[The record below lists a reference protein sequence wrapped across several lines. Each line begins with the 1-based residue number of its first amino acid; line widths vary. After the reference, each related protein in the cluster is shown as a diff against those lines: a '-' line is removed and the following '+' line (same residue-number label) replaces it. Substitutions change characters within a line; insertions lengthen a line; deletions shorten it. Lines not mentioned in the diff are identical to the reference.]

1 VIGATAAVIRKELR
15 SLVSLP
21 HTYAIACAFLAI
33 SGIFF
38 VTFFVQSNLPDLE
51 QYYSNIATTLL
62 VLAPIIAMRSFAEER
77 RAGSLDITLS
87 WPVPRTAL
95 VVGKY
100 LVNLAYTWILLSIAW
115 LYVRLLL
122 GMGEM
127 EVGKAVAGFV
137 GILLL
142 AAALSAL
149 ALAVSARAAS
159 PTGAAFLGF
168 GLLLG
173 LWTLQFANRMLGPAG
188 RRIADIS
195 PANHLEAAARGVID
209 GGDVAYFLTCV
220 VIGLGFAVHALER
233 QRPGVTRTLSRRSGA
248 RLAMVGAV
256 GVLLLGAGS
265 SVEAQADLTPT
276 KRFTITRQT
285 KLIAGRVHS
294 PVHVTGFID
303 PDGPGAVEM
312 KALVRQYR
320 TAHVPIELEIVDP
333 DAQPGRA
340 RANGVSRYGQLLVK
354 IGDRQELVPDVTE
367 IGLTSAILRLT
378 RDKPAEACFTVGH
391 GEPDINDTRPGG
403 YELFAVYLRQL
414 GYAPEQLAL
423 GAPGGSERLS
433 RCAVVIAAPRIP
445 LLASELAM
453 LQSYVQGNGRLI
465 IMSDPD
471 DATRGQLNELL
482 RPFGLAIGAGQ
493 IRDRS
498 SLADD
503 PTSVVAFSYPS
514 ESPPIRDLKRDGI
527 PVLFVAPH
535 PIEKPT
541 SGELVD
547 PMVPQTVVPLIAS
560 SSQSTVAGSSAS
572 GPFDLAALYDASE
585 VSQQAGSAML
595 TVSRLAVVGSSAVA
609 SNRLID
615 NFGNR
620 DFATGLVQWVGRET
634 DVISAGRAFGGVRK
648 IVLTRDRRDHLV
660 RSGIVFPALAVLI
673 PMPVTL
679 LRLRRG

>member
-1 VIGATAAVIRKELR
+1 VIGATVAVIRRELR
-15 SLVSLP
+15 SLISLP

-100 LVNLAYTWILLSIAW
+100 LVNLLYTWILLSIVW

-127 EVGKAVAGFV
+127 EVGKAAAGFV

-149 ALAVSARAAS
+149 SLAVSARASS

-173 LWTLQFANRMLGPAG
+173 LWTLQFANRMLGPEVG

-195 PANHLEAAARGVID
+195 PADHLEAAARGVID
-209 GGDVAYFLTCV
+209 GGDVAYFVTCV
-220 VIGLGFAVHALER
+220 VVGLGFAVHALER

-248 RLAMVGAV
+248 RLAAVGAV
-256 GVLLLGAGS
+256 GVLLLVAGS

-285 KLIAGRVHS
+285 KEIADRVHS
-294 PVHVTGFID
+294 PVHITGFVD
-303 PDGPGAVEM
+303 PDGTGAIEM

-320 TAHVPIELEIVDP
+320 TAHIPVDLEIIDP

-340 RANGVSRYGQLLVK
+340 RATGVSRYGQLLVK

-367 IGLTSAILRLT
+367 VALTSAILRLT
-378 RDKPAEACFTVGH
+378 REKPAEACFTVGH
-391 GEPDINDTRPGG
+391 GEPDIHDTRPSGF
-403 YELFAVYLRQL
+403 EIFAAYLRQL
-414 GYAPEQLAL
+414 GYAPETLAL
-423 GAPGGSERLS
+423 GAAGGSDRLA
-433 RCAVVIAAPRIP
+433 RCAVVIAAPRIR
-445 LLASELAM
+445 LLPAELAM
-453 LQSYVQGNGRLI
+453 LQAYVEGNGRLI
-465 IMSDPD
+465 IMGDPD

-482 RPFGLAIGAGQ
+482 RPFGIAIGAGEV
-493 IRDRS
+493 RDRS
-498 SLADD
+498 ALADD

-535 PIEKPT
+535 PIEKGV
-541 SGELVD
+541 SGGIGSLVPD
-547 PMVPQTVVPLIAS
+547 TVVPLIS
-560 SSQSTVAGSSAS
+560 SSSKSSIIGNPAP
-572 GPFDLAALYDASE
+572 GPFVLAALYDASE
-585 VSQQAGSAML
+585 VSEQAGSATL
-595 TVSRLAVVGSSAVA
+595 RVSRLAVVGSSAVA

-620 DFATGLVQWVGRET
+620 DFATGLVQWVGREN
-634 DVISAGRAFGGVRK
+634 DVISAGRSFGGVRK

-660 RSGIVFPALAVLI
+660 RSAIVFPALGFLI
-673 PMPVTL
+673 PMPLAL

>member
-1 VIGATAAVIRKELR
+1 MIGATLAVIRKEAR

-21 HTYAIACAFLAI
+21 HTYAIAGAFLAI

-77 RAGSLDITLS
+77 RAGALDITLS

-100 LVNLAYTWILLSIAW
+100 LVNLVYTWLLLSVAW

-122 GMGEM
+122 AMGEM
-127 EVGKAVAGFV
+127 ELGKAVAGFV
-137 GILLL
+137 SILLL

-149 ALAVSARAAS
+149 ALAVSARTAS

-168 GLLLG
+168 GLLLL
-173 LWTLQFANRMLGPAG
+173 LWTLQFANRMLGPDIG
-188 RRIADIS
+188 RRVADIS
-195 PANHLEAAARGVID
+195 PATHLEAGARGVID

-233 QRPGVTRTLSRRSGA
+233 QRPGVTKTLSRRSGA
-248 RLAMVGAV
+248 RLAAVGAA
-256 GVLLLGAGS
+256 GVLLLVAGS

-285 KLIAGRVHS
+285 KEIAQRVHS
-294 PVHVTGFID
+294 PVHVTGFVD
-303 PDGPGAVEM
+303 PDGTGAVEM
-312 KALVRQYR
+312 KSLVRQYR
-320 TAHVPIELEIVDP
+320 TAHIPIELEIVDP
-333 DAQPGRA
+333 DAQPGKA
-340 RANGVSRYGQLLVK
+340 RAHGVSRYGQLLLE
-354 IGDRQELVPDVTE
+354 IGGRQELVPDVTE

-378 RDKPAEACFTVGH
+378 RDKPATACFTVGH
-391 GEPDINDTRPGG
+391 GEPDINDSRPVG
-403 YELFAVYLRQL
+403 YEVFASYLRQL

-423 GAPGGSERLS
+423 GAPGGAERLG
-433 RCAVVIAAPRIP
+433 RCAVVIAGPRIP
-445 LLASELAM
+445 LLPSELSM

-465 IMSDPD
+465 IMGDPD
-471 DATRGQLNELL
+471 DATRAQLNDLL
-482 RPFGLAIGAGQ
+482 RPFGLAMGGGE

-503 PTSVVAFSYPS
+503 PNSVVAFSYPS

-535 PIEKPT
+535 PIEHAVT
-541 SGELVD
+541 GEANQPVAPLV
-547 PMVPQTVVPLIAS
+547 S
-560 SSQSTVAGSSAS
+560 SSSHSTIPGNSAS
-572 GPFDLAALYDASE
+572 GPFVLAALYDASQ
-585 VSQQAGSAML
+585 VSDQAGTATL
-595 TVSRLAVVGSSAVA
+595 ITSRLAVVGSSAVA

-620 DFATGLVQWVGRET
+620 DFATGLVQWVGREN
-634 DVISAGRAFGGVRK
+634 DVISAGRSFGGVHK
-648 IVLTRDRRDHLV
+648 VVLTRDRRDHLV
-660 RSGIVFPALAVLI
+660 RAGIIFPALALLI
-673 PMPVTL
+673 PMPVAL

>member
-1 VIGATAAVIRKELR
+1 MIGATIAVIRRELR

-77 RAGSLDITLS
+77 RAGALDITLS
-87 WPVPRTAL
+87 WPVPRPAL

-100 LVNLAYTWILLSIAW
+100 LVNLLYTWILLSIAW

-122 GMGEM
+122 RMGEM

-137 GILLL
+137 GTLLL

-173 LWTLQFANRMLGPAG
+173 LWTLQFANRMLGPDIG
-188 RRIADIS
+188 RRIADVS

-248 RLAMVGAV
+248 RLAAVGAV
-256 GVLLLGAGS
+256 GMLLLVAGS

-285 KLIAGRVHS
+285 KEIAERIHS
-294 PVHVTGFID
+294 PVHITGFVD
-303 PDGPGAVEM
+303 PDGTGAIEM

-320 TAHVPIELEIVDP
+320 TAHIPVDLEIVDP

-340 RANGVSRYGQLLVK
+340 RAHGVSRYGQLLVR

-367 IGLTSAILRLT
+367 VALTSAILRLT
-378 RDKPAEACFTVGH
+378 REKPAEACFTVGH
-391 GEPDINDTRPGG
+391 GEPDIHDTRPTGF
-403 YELFAVYLRQL
+403 EVFAAYLRQL
-414 GYAPEQLAL
+414 GYAPETLAL
-423 GAPGGSERLS
+423 GAPGGVDRLA

-445 LLASELAM
+445 LLPAELAM

-471 DATRGQLNELL
+471 DATRAQLNELL
-482 RPFGLAIGAGQ
+482 RPFGVAIGAGAV
-493 IRDRS
+493 RDRS
-498 SLADD
+498 ALADD

-514 ESPPIRDLKRDGI
+514 ESPPIRDLKREGI

-535 PIEKPT
+535 PIEKAI
-541 SGELVD
+541 SGEVETL
-547 PMVPQTVVPLIAS
+547 VPQTVVPLISS
-560 SSQSTVAGSSAS
+560 SSQSSIVGNSAS
-572 GPFDLAALYDASE
+572 GPFILAALYDASE
-585 VSQQAGSAML
+585 VSEQAGTAQL
-595 TVSRLAVVGSSAVA
+595 TISRLAVVGSSAVA

-634 DVISAGRAFGGVRK
+634 DVISAGRSFGGVRK

-660 RSGIVFPALAVLI
+660 RSAIVFPALALLI
-673 PMPVTL
+673 PMPVAL